1 MYEDKIQ
8 FMLQLVADELLVN
21 PQTKRKYFTYD
32 GDKCVV
38 HIQLH
43 TNKFTKIMF
52 ICDYDEKTDRYTTCM
67 EFKLKNK
74 YSLTFEVMS

>member
-1 MYEDKIQ
+1 MYADKIQ
-8 FMLQLVADELLVN
+8 FMLQLVADELLAN

-32 GDKCVV
+32 GDKCIV

-52 ICDYDEKTDRYTTCM
+52 MCDYDEVTDRYTTCM
-67 EFKLKNK
+67 QFKLRNK
-74 YSLTFEVMS
+74 YSLNFEIMD